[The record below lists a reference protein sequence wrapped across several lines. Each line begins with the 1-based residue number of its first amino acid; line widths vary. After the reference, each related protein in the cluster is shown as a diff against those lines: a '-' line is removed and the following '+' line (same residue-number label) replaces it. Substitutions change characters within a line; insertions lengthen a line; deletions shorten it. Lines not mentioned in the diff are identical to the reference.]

1 MFTSRAPLL
10 ASRFGVNG
18 ARRASVTYRR
28 ARSLWHARDVVG
40 GAQLPCETFVLAI
53 VAEDPVEGGDD
64 TAAWYAH
71 LLLVSDGFAV
81 RARSEVG
88 EDEVRGFGRS
98 LVDLCTGKRSE
109 LSFRTDSGH
118 LYLALSRH
126 PRGEVGVAGHIV
138 RDETGLLSAFQ
149 TRTDLPSLESFGD
162 ALRAFPYA

>member
-1 MFTSRAPLL
+1 MFTSRAPLHV
-10 ASRFGVNG
+10 SRFGVNAAAG
-18 ARRASVTYRR
+18 ARVTYRR
-28 ARSLWHARDVVG
+28 LGPLCHARPVVG

-53 VAEDPVEGGDD
+53 VAEDPVEDGDGV
-64 TAAWYAH
+64 TAWYAH
-71 LLLVSDGFAV
+71 LLLVSDGFVV

-88 EDEVRGFGRS
+88 EDEVRGFGRA
-98 LVDLCTGKRSE
+98 LVDLCTGKQNE
-109 LSFRTDSGH
+109 LSFRTEEGH
-118 LYLALSRH
+118 LYLSLSRH